1 MSASDITLSSGEH
14 VLRPNIVKDAS
25 HAFEVVKSG
34 GTAIWPNDVG
44 YGIVGSTKEA
54 LQKIF
59 VTKGRGDHKRN
70 ALLGDLTTQRS
81 LHRLDTRSQEII
93 ETITVDFNLPLGAI
107 GPFQPEHPLLKRVD
121 PELLNASTA
130 NGTVGMLLN
139 AGPIYNELCRL
150 SREQVIPIFG
160 SSANLTG
167 TGPRFRVEDIQ
178 PEILA
183 AADVIIDYGLRKY
196 HHYQRSAT
204 IIRFPTMEVVR
215 IGICYELIS
224 DLLLRFF
231 KIELPADPGRDVLPS
246 GHLREFELAGR

>member
-14 VLRPNIVKDAS
+14 VLRPNVVKDAS
-25 HAFEVVKSG
+25 HAFKVVKSG

-121 PELLNASTA
+121 PELLSASTA

-139 AGPIYNELCRL
+139 AGPIYNEL
-150 SREQVIPIFG
+150 EAPHVAVQ
-160 SSANLTG
+160 TW
-167 TGPRFRVEDIQ
+167 E
-178 PEILA
+178 
-183 AADVIIDYGLRKY
+183 DYGSVCWRRLGCSAV
-196 HHYQRSAT
+196 RSHFLPCT
-204 IIRFPTMEVVR
+204 GVVR
-215 IGICYELIS
+215 
-224 DLLLRFF
+224 DL
-231 KIELPADPGRDVLPS
+231 AHVS
-246 GHLREFELAGR
+246 HS